1 MWKSQFS
8 INVIGHM
15 LIPYRHRQ
23 VRFVAWV
30 KVFLSYLTMLKDTL
44 YSWWDETLLDAS
56 MTPQVMYLE
65 RILNLM
71 FQVTSI
77 FIDEGYTLGPW
88 IFLDTET
95 PDPEFFMDQDDSY
108 VYNLSDAII
117 VNFVVNIP
125 SSLSSDTSRIAAI
138 VHKYK
143 LPGKSFI
150 IQIFS

>member
-1 MWKSQFS
+1 
-8 INVIGHM
+8 M
-15 LIPYRHRQ
+15 LIPHRHRQ
-23 VRFVAWV
+23 VKFIAWV
-30 KVFLSYLTMLKDTL
+30 KVFLSYLAMIKDNL
-44 YSWWDETLLDAS
+44 YAWWDETLMDAS

-65 RILNLM
+65 RILNHI
-71 FQVTSI
+71 FAVTSI

-95 PDPEFFMDQDDSY
+95 PDPEFYMDQADSF
-108 VYNLSDAII
+108 VYNLADAII
-117 VNFVVNIP
+117 VNFTVNIP
-125 SSLSSDTSRIAAI
+125 STLSTVTGRIAAI

>member
-1 MWKSQFS
+1 
-8 INVIGHM
+8 M